1 MLMIR
6 LFRPFPKASIQKVL
20 EELPN
25 DAIVA
30 CVERNFL
37 GDREGAILQ
46 EMKRALFPDK
56 FKLYD
61 FYAGVGGK
69 DVPPVTIEK
78 IIYKALHHPEEVN
91 WVDVD

>member
-1 MLMIR
+1 MK
-6 LFRPFPKASIQKVL
+6 LFKPFPKDTIQKVFKD
-20 EELPN
+20 LPN

-46 EMKRALFPDK
+46 EMKRALYPK
-56 FKLYD
+56 EYKLYD
-61 FYAGVGGK
+61 FFAGVGGK

-78 IIYKALHHPEEVN
+78 IIYKALHEPDEVN